1 MVLLYMGYVIAWYN
15 PYGDCMKIEV
25 VRPNGYCHGVAS
37 AILRIVE
44 LSKSDTPKPIHVY
57 GMVIHN
63 THVTQ
68 ALSRAGVISHMQP
81 KLSDIDQMQGT
92 IVFTA
97 HGTPKATKEYAA
109 SKGLTCVD
117 VTCKDVTSTLT
128 LIDDFI
134 AKGYNVLYIGKHGH
148 PESIAASEDP
158 RVTLVERLEEIQA
171 LDLQG
176 KWAVTNQTTLSIL
189 ELAEQYHYLRETYP
203 EITIMNEICNATLRR
218 QEAVLDHFDKDLLI
232 VVGDQKSNNSQNLA
246 KMHPNGVLIQ
256 SYRDLEN
263 LDLNVDTVAVTAG
276 ASTPRQILNEVIEAL
291 EHYHQTGSFAYTS
304 TMNDERILAL
314 K

>member
-1 MVLLYMGYVIAWYN
+1 MN
-15 PYGDCMKIEV
+15 IEV

-57 GMVIHN
+57 GMIIHN
-63 THVTQ
+63 THVTE
-68 ALSRAGVISHMQP
+68 ALKRAGVISHLQP
-81 KLSDIDQMQGT
+81 KLSDIDDMQGT

-97 HGTPKATKEYAA
+97 HGTPKATKAYAA

-117 VTCKDVTSTLT
+117 VTCKDVTSTLN
-128 LIDDFI
+128 LIEDFL
-134 AKGYNVLYIGKHGH
+134 AKGYQVLYIGKHGH

-158 RVTLVERLEEIQA
+158 GVTLVETLEEIKA
-171 LDLQG
+171 LNLEG

-189 ELAEQYHYLRETYP
+189 ELADQYKYLKETYP
-203 EITIMNEICNATLRR
+203 DIVVMNEICNATLRR
-218 QEAVLDHFDKDLLI
+218 QEAVLDQFDKDLLI
-232 VVGDQKSNNSQNLA
+232 VVGDEKSNNSQNLA
-246 KMHPNGVLIQ
+246 KAHPNGVLIQ
-256 SYRDLEN
+256 SYKDLHK
-263 LDLNVDTVAVTAG
+263 LDLNVDSVAVTAG

-291 EHYHQTGSFAYTS
+291 EYYNQTGSFAYSS
-304 TMNDERILAL
+304 TMTDERILAL